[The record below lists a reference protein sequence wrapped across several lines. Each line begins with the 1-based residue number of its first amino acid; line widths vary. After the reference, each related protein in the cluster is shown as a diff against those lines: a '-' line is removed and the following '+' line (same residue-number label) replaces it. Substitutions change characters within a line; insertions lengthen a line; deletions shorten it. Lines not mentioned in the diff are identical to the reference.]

1 MINLDDYTVNENNV
15 AKLVNIE
22 SGFILNP
29 FVSYK
34 GWNTI
39 EELTNAVLPEPSL
52 NAKFYRK
59 KNIQLC
65 KTLHKTSELE
75 IIDISLFDDV
85 AKEYNGKVEQYI
97 GDGEIITELSYSV
110 KEDSQTFLK
119 RIIKELEASYKF
131 YSAKGYE
138 KRFSIEGMSDDECI
152 AFTKIVLSNAL
163 VLINYLKATK
173 YE

>member
-1 MINLDDYTVNENNV
+1 MINLNEYTVNESNV
-15 AKLVNIE
+15 SQLVNIE

-59 KNIQLC
+59 KNIHLY

-85 AKEYNGKVEQYI
+85 VKEYNGKIEQYI

-119 RIIKELEASYKF
+119 RTIKELESGYKY
-131 YSAKGYE
+131 YSQYGYE
-138 KRFSIEGMSDDECI
+138 KRFSIAGMNDDECI
-152 AFTKIVLSNAL
+152 AFTKIVLNNAL
-163 VLINYLKATK
+163 VLFSYLKELST
-173 YE
+173 

>member
-1 MINLDDYTVNENNV
+1 MINLDDYVVNDSNV
-15 AKLVNIE
+15 SQLVNIE
-22 SGFILNP
+22 KGFILNP

-34 GWNTI
+34 GWSKI
-39 EELTNAVLPEPSL
+39 DDLSSVVLPNINF

-75 IIDISLFDDV
+75 IIDLSLFDDV
-85 AKEYNGKVEQYI
+85 ANEYNGKIEQYI
-97 GDGEIITELSYSV
+97 GDGEIITELYYSV
-110 KEDSQTFLK
+110 KEDSQTFLT
-119 RIIKELEASYKF
+119 RVIKELESSYKF

-138 KRFSIEGMSDDECI
+138 KRFSIAGMSDDECVT
-152 AFTKIVLSNAL
+152 FTNVVLNNAL

-173 YE
+173 